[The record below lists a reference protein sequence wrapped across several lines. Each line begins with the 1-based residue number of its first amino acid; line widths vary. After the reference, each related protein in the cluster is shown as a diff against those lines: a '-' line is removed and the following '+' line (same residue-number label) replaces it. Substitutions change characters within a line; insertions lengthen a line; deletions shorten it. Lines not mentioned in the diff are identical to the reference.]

1 MAEKMKGKKAK
12 RGVKRSPKSLCLK
25 YAIYVLQPCCL
36 RPSAVLSM
44 LFSVAI
50 YVLQQCYLC
59 SSAVLSML
67 FSSAIYALQQS

>member
-25 YAIYVLQPCCL
+25 YAIYVLQRFYL
-36 RPSAVLSM
+36 RPSAMLSM
-44 LFSVAI
+44 LFSSAI
-50 YVLQQCYLC
+50 YALQPCYLC

-67 FSSAIYALQQS
+67 FSSVIYVLQQS